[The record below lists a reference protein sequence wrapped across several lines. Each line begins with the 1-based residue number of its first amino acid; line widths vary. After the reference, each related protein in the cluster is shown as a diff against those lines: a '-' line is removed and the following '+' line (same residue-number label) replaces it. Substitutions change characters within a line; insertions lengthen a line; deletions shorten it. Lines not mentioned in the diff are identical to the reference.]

1 MKTTAIV
8 LALICGAVAAAG
20 AAISQVPIMLLGLL
34 GALATMVWFGM
45 SSAKQRRLSDDYDQ
59 LPPDQ
64 KILIRPIYKLH
75 QELQATA
82 QRATDATA
90 KVIAEEAVVE
100 SQTILTHSLKLV
112 EARVQMRKGLHS
124 RSGAASDLAELR
136 GKLESATDEGE
147 RQAFQA
153 AIEAREK
160 ESSYY
165 GSMDA
170 GIEKID
176 ATLRQA
182 EASLAEIKARL
193 ALAASAPEGDTSAH
207 TELEETLTR
216 LRSLSV
222 SFDEAEELL
231 KGKTG

>member
-8 LALICGAVAAAG
+8 LALVCGAVAAVG
-20 AAISQVPIMLLGLL
+20 AAMSQVPIMVLGLL
-34 GALATMVWFGM
+34 GAVATMVWFGM

-82 QRATDATA
+82 QKATDATS
-90 KVIAEEAVVE
+90 KIIAEEAALE
-100 SQTILTHSLKLV
+100 SGSILTQSLKLV
-112 EARVQMRKGLHS
+112 EARVQIRKGLHS
-124 RSGAASDLAELR
+124 RSSATSDLTELR
-136 GKLESATDEGE
+136 GKLTDATDEGE
-147 RQAFQA
+147 RQALQA
-153 AIEAREK
+153 AIDAREK
-160 ESSYY
+160 EASHY

-170 GIEKID
+170 SIEKID

-193 ALAASAPEGDTSAH
+193 ALASAAPEDTGAH